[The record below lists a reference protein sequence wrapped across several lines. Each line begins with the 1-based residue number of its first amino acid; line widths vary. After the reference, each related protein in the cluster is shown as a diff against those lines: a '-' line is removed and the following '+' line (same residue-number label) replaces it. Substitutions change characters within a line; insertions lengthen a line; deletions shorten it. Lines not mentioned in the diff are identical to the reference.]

1 MRGFWN
7 KEEPRKDKRLTNEDF
22 LNLERSNMMSQM
34 SGSWEELQLS
44 QSEGLREGG
53 GGEERNHSL
62 RLLVMISV
70 AAGFPMNPKP
80 GLSLY

>member
-7 KEEPRKDKRLTNEDF
+7 KEEPGKDKRLTNEDF
-22 LNLERSNMMSQM
+22 LNLKRSNMMSRM

-44 QSEGLREGG
+44 QSGGSREGG
-53 GGEERNHSL
+53 GGEERNRSL

-70 AAGFPMNPKP
+70 AAGYPYEPQAWT
-80 GLSLY
+80 